1 MSMKKLLIFII
12 SILILLPN
20 FSVIGFAEEEE
31 EDGVKTKGAYYDID
45 APEYESEIA
54 LLVNVDTDTVIYS
67 KNADMVTAPASLAK
81 IVTALVV
88 LSKDDDF
95 NTPITCSKE
104 AVDSLLGT
112 GSSIVG
118 LLADE
123 VVPLEMLLYALFL
136 PSANDAA
143 VVLAEHYGN
152 GDVQAFVDEMNEY
165 CKKLGCK
172 NTFFANPHGLD
183 NEDVEGFDGKT
194 QNQTTASDMYLISK
208 EALKNDNIKKIS
220 SKYGKTMPPTNKH
233 EGERYLYNTNALINE
248 YSYYYYEGAV
258 GLKTGTTDKA
268 GACLISSATKDGYT
282 YIAVSM
288 KGNFDYYDKGEAR
301 NTAFI
306 TCRYLLRWAF
316 NNIKM
321 KVLADEAYNVGEVA
335 VKFGRGADY
344 VAVVPESDIT
354 AVVHKDIDI
363 DDMTVKFPKDFPEA
377 VDSPVKEGDVI
388 GKAGLYYK
396 GIKVTDLTL
405 VAQQTVK
412 KNYLWAMF
420 SWVEKLMTSKVFIA
434 VIVIA
439 LVLVIVIILGTKNNR
454 KRRKRRKRSVQVI
467 KDYSKLAK

>member
-1 MSMKKLLIFII
+1 MKKLLIFII
-12 SILILLPN
+12 SILMLLPT
-20 FSVIGFAEEEE
+20 FSVVGFAEGE
-31 EDGVKTKGAYYDID
+31 EDDAVKTIGDCYDID

-54 LLVNVDTDTVIYS
+54 LLVNADTDTVIYS
-67 KNADMVTAPASLAK
+67 KNADMVTAPASLTK
-81 IVTALVV
+81 IVAALVV
-88 LSKDDDF
+88 LSKGDSFD
-95 NTPITCSKE
+95 TQITCSKA

-118 LLADE
+118 LIADE
-123 VVPLEMLLYALFL
+123 VVPLEMLLYSLFL

-143 VVLAEHYGN
+143 VVLAEHYGG

-172 NTFFANPHGLD
+172 NTFFVNPHGLD
-183 NEDVEGFDGKT
+183 NEEIEGFDGKT

-208 EALKNDNIKKIS
+208 EALKNEHIRQIS
-220 SKYGKTMPPTNKH
+220 SKYGKTMPPTNKF
-233 EGERYLYNTNALINE
+233 EDNRYLYNTNALLND
-248 YSYYYYEGAV
+248 YSYYYYDEAI

-268 GACLISSATKDGYT
+268 GTCLISSAEKDGYKF
-282 YIAVSM
+282 IAIAM
-288 KGNFDYYDKGEAR
+288 RGTDDYYDAGEAR

-316 NNIKM
+316 NNIKL
-321 KVLADEAYNVGEVA
+321 KVLADETYNVGEVA

-344 VAVVPESDIT
+344 VAVVPDGDIV

-363 DDMTVKFPKDFPEA
+363 DNLTVKFPEDFPEA
-377 VDSPVKEGDVI
+377 VDSPIKEGDAV
-388 GKAGLYYK
+388 GRASLYYK
-396 GIKVTDLTL
+396 GIKVTDVNL

-420 SWVEKLMTSKVFIA
+420 SWVEKLMSSKVFVTILVV
-434 VIVIA
+434 VIVA
-439 LVLVIVIILGTKNNR
+439 VLVVVFGTKNNR
-454 KRRKRRKRSVQVI
+454 KRRKRRKRSVQVV